1 MNPPTILNENQV
13 QNFIDYIIQKGEMSL
28 DFIKYLTFEWQVNPT
43 QRKILQRLKKIVN
56 IHDTNHALIF
66 LLCSQGLNQAHDARK
81 VIFSRNSINLQK
93 YLGTIKLIMVHS
105 KDFKFRGEKIAII
118 INKTIILLNNEDN
131 SKLRISAFLL
141 LGILY
146 QNIRSRY
153 FADMKHYL
161 RDFVV

>member
-1 MNPPTILNENQV
+1 
-13 QNFIDYIIQKGEMSL
+13 
-28 DFIKYLTFEWQVNPT
+28 
-43 QRKILQRLKKIVN
+43 
-56 IHDTNHALIF
+56 
-66 LLCSQGLNQAHDARK
+66 
-81 VIFSRNSINLQK
+81 
-93 YLGTIKLIMVHS
+93 MVHS
-105 KDFKFRGEKIAII
+105 KDFKFRGEEIAII